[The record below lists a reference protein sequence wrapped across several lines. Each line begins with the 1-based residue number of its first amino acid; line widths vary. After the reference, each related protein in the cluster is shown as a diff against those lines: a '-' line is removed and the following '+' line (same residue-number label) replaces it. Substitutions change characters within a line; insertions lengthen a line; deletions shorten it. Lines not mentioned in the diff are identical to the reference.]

1 VRDWLFLL
9 SPWLALVWLIIWD
22 TREPAQEIDPNR
34 IVALGTLLL
43 ALGTF
48 ALAWVA
54 NNTDEATHSLASAAL
69 KQAEAADRQAR
80 VMQGQLDAME
90 ADQRPWIKVET
101 ETYDDF
107 RPTKIVVPPI
117 KFILTNVG
125 KSPAFNVQVFPRAF
139 AMATG
144 HDDLFKEQKEW
155 CGRYRKQRNAGGN
168 VLDDNQ
174 GIIIFPNEKAP
185 WEKQGG
191 ILGAGV
197 IQSDIAKYS
206 YADEQG
212 RKTLSLWIYGC
223 VLYDFGRPGTT
234 HQTAY
239 VYRIAH
245 LVHRAELE
253 TAMTFAT
260 YLDEVIPKA
269 DIMLF
274 PIGVNGQTD

>member
-1 VRDWLFLL
+1 MQWR
-9 SPWLALVWLIIWD
+9 P
-22 TREPAQEIDPNR
+22 T
-34 IVALGTLLL
+34 
-43 ALGTF
+43 
-48 ALAWVA
+48 
-54 NNTDEATHSLASAAL
+54 
-69 KQAEAADRQAR
+69 KDR
-80 VMQGQLDAME
+80 GL
-90 ADQRPWIKVET
+90 
-101 ETYDDF
+101 

-155 CGRYRKQRNAGGN
+155 CGRYREQRNAGGN

-212 RKTLSLWIYGC
+212 K
-223 VLYDFGRPGTT
+223 RP
-234 HQTAY
+234 
-239 VYRIAH
+239 
-245 LVHRAELE
+245 
-253 TAMTFAT
+253 
-260 YLDEVIPKA
+260 
-269 DIMLF
+269 
-274 PIGVNGQTD
+274 